1 MKFGRHLI
9 LAVVLA
15 LTASAACLGQAAPA
29 SGSRVQSSGFSFV
42 VPTGW
47 RSKQDQGWALASPD
61 GSTVIVVT
69 THNYDNFE
77 SAVRDT
83 RLTDGFEV
91 AGKAQDLKGGGKT
104 LRVTKRTP
112 SGIGVIDIFVL
123 FSPNG
128 GGVLVTALSDSRLSE
143 SAFNAGLGI
152 SDSVVFAAR
161 SEGTAA
167 SGSSEWNDRLTGK
180 HLLYLYSGNGYF
192 EEKHIYL
199 CRSGTFY
206 QTTGS
211 GGFTPND
218 ADGGS
223 FAARGGKRGRWSIS
237 GSILLLQFQDGSA
250 GQYNLT
256 KRPAGNEVG
265 MNGKRYFV
273 QANPDCT

>member
-1 MKFGRHLI
+1 MVA
-9 LAVVLA
+9 AVIVLA
-15 LTASAACLGQAAPA
+15 AATIGLCQAPPA
-29 SGSRVQSSGFSFV
+29 GSRVNASGFSFI
-42 VPTGW
+42 VPADW
-47 RSKQDQGWALASPD
+47 RSREDQGWVLAAPD
-61 GSTVIVVT
+61 GKTVVLVT
-69 THNYDNFE
+69 SHNYNNFE

-83 RLTDGFEV
+83 RLSEGFEV
-91 AGKAQDLKGGGKT
+91 AGNAQNLKGGGKT
-104 LRVTKRTP
+104 VRVTKRTP
-112 SGIGVIDIFVL
+112 EGLGVIDIFVL

-128 GGVLVTALSDSRLSE
+128 GGVLITALSDSRFSE
-143 SAFNAGLGI
+143 TAFNAGLAI
-152 SDSVVFAAR
+152 SDSVVFAAKPA
-161 SEGTAA
+161 SLAA
-167 SGSSEWNDRLTGK
+167 SGSSEWHLKLSGK

-199 CRSGTFY
+199 CKSGTFY

-237 GSILLLQFQDGSA
+237 GSVLLLQFHDGST

-256 KRPAGNEVG
+256 ARTPGNEVG

-273 QANPDCT
+273 QSSPDCS